1 MVRLLPIKIMQNE
14 RLWRTLLL
22 ALCVLTFMFALH
34 AKTAVYNGDAPAKV
48 TPSTA
53 SKLWLSGQKMEV
65 RSADPGTR
73 LLFWMAT
80 LCLLCGVYLR
90 RAPRVQGAF
99 VPPAPRDFAL
109 RHLRRFLRPPPVQA

>member
-1 MVRLLPIKIMQNE
+1 MVGLLPIKIMQND

-22 ALCVLTFMFALH
+22 SLCVLIFMFVLH

-65 RSADPGTR
+65 HSADSGTR
-73 LLFWMAT
+73 LLFWMGT
-80 LCLLCGVYLR
+80 LCLLYGVHLR

-99 VPPAPRDFAL
+99 TPPAPRNFAL
-109 RHLRRFLRPPPVQA
+109 RHLRRFLRPPPIPA